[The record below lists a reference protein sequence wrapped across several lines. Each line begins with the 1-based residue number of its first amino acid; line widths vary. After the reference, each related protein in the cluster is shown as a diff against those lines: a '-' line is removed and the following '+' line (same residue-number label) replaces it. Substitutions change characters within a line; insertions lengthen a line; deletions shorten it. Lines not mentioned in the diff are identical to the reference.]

1 VVMNDR
7 INKTIKKA
15 KKLIPFCPNKEVKD
29 QIEQMIILI
38 EMLSFTEEDVKKHMS
53 EEDAK
58 ELEAAIVVIDKL
70 YSMTAT
76 N

>member
-1 VVMNDR
+1 MNDR

>member
-1 VVMNDR
+1 MNDR

-38 EMLSFTEEDVKKHMS
+38 EMLSFTEEDVKKHIS